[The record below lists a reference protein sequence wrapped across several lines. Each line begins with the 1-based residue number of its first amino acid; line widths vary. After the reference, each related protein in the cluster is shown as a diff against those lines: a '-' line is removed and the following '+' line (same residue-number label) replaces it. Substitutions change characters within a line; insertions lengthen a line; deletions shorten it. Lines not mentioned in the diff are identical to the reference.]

1 MAETYCALD
10 LAEDQEL
17 AGKDLSMD
25 PILHG
30 TPLVTLITL
39 NWLWLRTESCF
50 FSFFPLFWP
59 VIKVLFRPGRP
70 ISYIK
75 EQNNCH
81 SNRAM

>member
-30 TPLVTLITL
+30 TSLVTLITF
-39 NWLWLRTESCF
+39 NWLWLRTHESCF
-50 FSFFPLFWP
+50 FFFFSFLA
-59 VIKVLFRPGRP
+59 
-70 ISYIK
+70 
-75 EQNNCH
+75 
-81 SNRAM
+81 SN